1 MTGAALHTLA
11 NGLRVYIDPMPSLE
25 SAAIG
30 VWAQAG
36 SIDERDGEHGIA
48 HLLEH
53 MAFKGTQTR
62 SARDIAEEIEA
73 VGGYLNAATSNQRTG
88 YYVRVLKDDIAL
100 GVDILSDILIRP
112 RFDDREFAREKEVV
126 IQEIGEAA
134 DTPDDVVFENLQAA
148 AWGAHPLARPILGT
162 PQDVRAH
169 TTDGLRAFM
178 TRGYQPDKMV
188 VAVAGRVDGD
198 DFLKRVEAAFSGL
211 THSDDVN
218 RRTPPEFCG
227 AIKHDVRAIEQTH
240 IAAAFAGAS
249 SRDEDFFA
257 ARVFA
262 DILGGGMSSRLFQK
276 VREERGLAYNVYA
289 FSDSYD
295 ECGMIGCYAGADAD
309 QIPQIAGMFRDEI
322 ASLADAVGAE
332 ELDRARAMLRA
343 SMLMGLES
351 PAARIEN
358 AAGQLF
364 RDNQILS
371 AEEIS
376 ARLDAVTPADIMGCA
391 RQAAAGPV
399 ALSIVGAA
407 DIDAAAAALGISHHR
422 Q

>member
-1 MTGAALHTLA
+1 MTQMGELHTLK

-25 SAAIG
+25 SVAIG

-53 MAFKGTQTR
+53 MAFKGTATR
-62 SARDIAEEIEA
+62 SARDIAEEVEA

-88 YYVRVLKDDIAL
+88 YYVRLLKDDIAL
-100 GVDILSDILIRP
+100 GVDILSDILVNP
-112 RFDDREFAREKEVV
+112 RFDDAEFAREKEVV

-148 AWGAHPLARPILGT
+148 AWGAHPLALPILGT
-162 PQDVRAH
+162 PETVRGH
-169 TTDGLRAFM
+169 TTAGLRNFM
-178 TRGYQPDKMV
+178 TRGYQPDQMV

-198 DFLKRVEAAFSGL
+198 DFLARVEDGFSGL
-211 THSDDVN
+211 CARDEN
-218 RRTPPEFCG
+218 NQRTPPTFTG
-227 AIKHDVRAIEQTH
+227 AVKHDKRSIEQTH
-240 IAAAFAGAS
+240 IAVAFPGAS
-249 SRDEDFFA
+249 SRDDDFFA

-276 VREERGLAYNVYA
+276 VREEQGLAYSVYA

-295 ECGMIGCYAGADAD
+295 DCGMIGCYAGADAE
-309 QIPQIAGMFRDEI
+309 QIPAIAGIFRDEI
-322 ASLADAVGAE
+322 LSLSRSVGEE
-332 ELDRARAMLRA
+332 ELGRARSMLRA

-364 RDNQILS
+364 RDGRIMS
-371 AEEIS
+371 ADEIT
-376 ARLDAVTPADIMGCA
+376 ARLDAVTDADIMRCA
-391 RQAAAGPV
+391 RRAAEGST

-407 DIDAAAAALGISHHR
+407 DTEAAAAALAI
-422 Q
+422 

>member
-1 MTGAALHTLA
+1 MGTLHRLA
-11 NGLRVYIDPMPSLE
+11 SGLRIYIDPMPSLE
-25 SAAIG
+25 SAALG

-36 SIDERDGEHGIA
+36 SIDERDDEHGIA

-53 MAFKGTQTR
+53 MAFKGTKTR

-100 GVDILSDILIRP
+100 GVDILSDILINP
-112 RFDDREFAREKEVV
+112 QFDECEFAREKEVV

-148 AWGAHPLARPILGT
+148 AWGAHPLACPILGT
-162 PQDVRAH
+162 AQTVRAH
-169 TTDGLRAFM
+169 TTTGLRKFM
-178 TRGYQPDKMV
+178 DRGYQPDKMI
-188 VAVAGRVDGD
+188 VAVAGRVDAE
-198 DFLKRVEAAFSGL
+198 DFLKRVETAFSPL
-211 THSDDVN
+211 TPCKDVN
-218 RRTPPEFCG
+218 RRTPPAFVG
-227 AIKHDVRAIEQTH
+227 AINHDQREIEQSH
-240 IAAAFAGAS
+240 IAVAFPGAS
-249 SRDEDFFA
+249 SRDEDFFS

-276 VREERGLAYNVYA
+276 VREEQGLAYSVYA

-295 ECGMIGCYAGADAD
+295 ACGLIGCYAGADASH
-309 QIPQIAGMFRDEI
+309 IPQIAEI
-322 ASLADAVGAE
+322 IRNEILSLAEAVGDG
-332 ELDRARAMLRA
+332 ELARARSMLRA

-358 AAGQLF
+358 AASQLF
-364 RDNQILS
+364 RDNQIWS
-371 AEEIS
+371 AADIS
-376 ARLDAVTPADIMGCA
+376 ARLDAVTPGDVMRCA
-391 RQAAAGPV
+391 RRAAAGPT

-407 DIDAAAAALGISHHR
+407 DIDAAAAALAI
-422 Q
+422 

>member
-1 MTGAALHTLA
+1 MTVGSLHTLA

-53 MAFKGTQTR
+53 MAFKGTQSR

-100 GVDILSDILIRP
+100 GVDILSDILINP
-112 RFDDREFAREKEVV
+112 RFDEREFAREKEVV

-148 AWGAHPLARPILGT
+148 AWGPHPLARPILGT
-162 PQDVRAH
+162 PATVRAH
-169 TTDGLRAFM
+169 TTAGLRGFM

-198 DFLKRVEAAFSGL
+198 DFLKRIEAAFSGIGA
-211 THSDDVN
+211 SDDAN
-218 RRTPPEFCG
+218 KRTPPVFG
-227 AIKHDVRAIEQTH
+227 GDMRHDTRAIEQTH
-240 IAAAFAGAS
+240 IAVAFPGAS
-249 SRDEDFFA
+249 SRDDDFFA

-276 VREERGLAYNVYA
+276 VREEQGLAYSVYA

-295 ECGMIGCYAGADAD
+295 DCGLIGCYAGADAD
-309 QIPQIAGMFRDEI
+309 QIPQIAGIFRHEI
-322 ASLADAVGAE
+322 VSLASAVGE
-332 ELDRARAMLRA
+332 DELGRARSMLRA

-364 RDNQILS
+364 RDNQILT
-371 AEEIS
+371 ADDIS
-376 ARLDAVTPADIMGCA
+376 AHLDAVTPADIMRCA
-391 RQAAAGPV
+391 RRAAAGPT

-407 DIDAAAAALGISHHR
+407 DIDAASAALDI
-422 Q
+422 